1 MQFDSIPQVSVGLL
15 AFTFMKE
22 FRESNANYAIRVTP
36 QEFDEVANESVGD
49 GGQSKGIFCILVFF
63 LIFLLWVLFATKFGY
78 F

>member
-1 MQFDSIPQVSVGLL
+1 
-15 AFTFMKE
+15 MKE

-63 LIFLLWVLFATKFGY
+63 LIFLL
-78 F
+78 